1 MHISGVSWSP
11 GQTVFQSWHTAFT
24 LLSSRWNSHCSKP
37 SGHLVV
43 PDFFSLNLWYD
54 VISHSHLNLPSHLN
68 LLRSNVVDI
77 FFILMSYLCLL
88 FGKIPNSTFTFWIYF
103 SSLLIHRVLLIYC
116 KYPSVVVCG
125 ENIMLHIL

>member
-1 MHISGVSWSP
+1 MVLGKGQYFLRIQLDSELCVSKECTFQVCHGVQEKLFSK
-11 GQTVFQSWHTAFT
+11 VDI
-24 LLSSRWNSHCSKP
+24 LLSLCSVVDGIPTALNP

-43 PDFFSLNLWYD
+43 PDFFSLNSWYD

-88 FGKIPNSTFTFWIYF
+88 FGKIPNSTFTF
-103 SSLLIHRVLLIYC
+103 
-116 KYPSVVVCG
+116 
-125 ENIMLHIL
+125 